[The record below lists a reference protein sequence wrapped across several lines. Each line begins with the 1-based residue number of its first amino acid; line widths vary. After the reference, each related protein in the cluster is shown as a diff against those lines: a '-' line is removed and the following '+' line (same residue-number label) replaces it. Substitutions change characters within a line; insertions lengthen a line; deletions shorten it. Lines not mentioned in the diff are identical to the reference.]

1 MATHAGL
8 DNDVRA
14 PSTQLAD
21 STDLR
26 LSYSVIFAP
35 PPPRRIDEMH
45 LTIKRMPTFC
55 EHSVIAATRYSVDFS
70 RWQNVQYQW
79 CDELF

>member
-8 DNDVRA
+8 DNGVRA

-26 LSYSVIFAP
+26 LSYSMIFAP
-35 PPPRRIDEMH
+35 PTPRIDEMH
-45 LTIKRMPTFC
+45 PTIKRMPKFC
-55 EHSVIAATRYSVDFS
+55 EHSVIAVTRYSVDFS
-70 RWQNVQYQW
+70 R
-79 CDELF
+79 